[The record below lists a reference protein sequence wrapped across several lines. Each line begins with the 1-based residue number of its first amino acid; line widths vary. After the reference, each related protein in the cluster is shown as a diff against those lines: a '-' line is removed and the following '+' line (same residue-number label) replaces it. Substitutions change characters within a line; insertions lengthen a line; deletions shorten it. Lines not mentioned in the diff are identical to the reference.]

1 MRDRVRKVIQQQ
13 RALNKDLGNMDVANT
28 ENLFVSDDE
37 DEDEDMSLNRR
48 SGINVH
54 SFTSDKQNNL
64 DKIERGSDDDKD
76 QPLLEEGKMQES
88 EVFIHNSHSE
98 FVKIMDKNR
107 RAFSFSLDSTKSFEV
122 SLKKPRN
129 SCKEKCTRQRASC
142 YACWILTFK
151 HHGKAPGKNGLYA
164 IFFAYAF
171 MVALDLMCMMS
182 MFAHIFGPIS
192 NMKTIGITF
201 LLCYPGIAVLAP
213 ILGTLGCLFGSPRL
227 LRHYSSMN
235 ASCVLVNYP
244 LTLVMQWII

>member
-1 MRDRVRKVIQQQ
+1 
-13 RALNKDLGNMDVANT
+13 
-28 ENLFVSDDE
+28 
-37 DEDEDMSLNRR
+37 
-48 SGINVH
+48 
-54 SFTSDKQNNL
+54 
-64 DKIERGSDDDKD
+64 
-76 QPLLEEGKMQES
+76 MQES

-98 FVKIMDKNR
+98 FVKIMDKQR

-192 NMKTIGITF
+192 NMKTIGVTF

-244 LTLVMQWII
+244 LTLVMQWIIQDEPAYVGILLILVLNKICLSFFGAKVRQHLINPGFVKNERKF